1 MSQITKRALAAS
13 LGKLLL
19 QKQFDKITVIDITEA
34 CGVNRQTFYY
44 HFKDIQDLLEW
55 LFNDSIE
62 QAVRDKKTYTTWQQ
76 GFLQILH
83 TIQHH
88 KTAILNVYKAMRYE
102 KLVYYMQTVTTS
114 FILSVVEEK
123 AQYVALAEEDL
134 RFITSFYAY
143 AFSGIILDWIRRGMS
158 QNPEQITENLS
169 LLVKG
174 DFTRAVEAFRT
185 DTQGTP

>member
-19 QKQFDKITVIDITEA
+19 QKPFDKITVIDITED

-55 LFNDSIE
+55 LFNDTIE
-62 QAVRDKKTYTTWQQ
+62 QAVHDKKTYTTWQQ
-76 GFLQILH
+76 GFLQILY
-83 TIQHH
+83 TIQQH

-102 KLVYYMQTVTTS
+102 KLAYYLHSVTTN
-114 FILSVVEEK
+114 FILSVVKEK
-123 AQYVALAEEDL
+123 AQHAALAEEDI

-158 QNPEQITENLS
+158 QHPEQITENIS
-169 LLVKG
+169 LLIKG
-174 DFTRAVEAFRT
+174 DFTRAVDAFRT
-185 DTQGTP
+185 DAQGRP